1 MLLCYAI
8 RKVISEDVYEDVS
21 EDCDIKGNVS
31 QNTGEKIYHMPDQ
44 QFYDVTNAEEMFCTE
59 EEAQDAGYRKSLR

>member
-1 MLLCYAI
+1 
-8 RKVISEDVYEDVS
+8 VS